1 MAENFDNILD
11 ECVERIQQGATLE
24 ECLANY
30 PEQAAELEPALRI
43 AFELLTASSSLA
55 PTPAA
60 KAAARQRFDI
70 AREVRQRRRD
80 QSLPLL
86 ARLFGGSRVGIA
98 TAAVLLVAIGGYFGL
113 RTLLPEGTA
122 PEGTVLQDNFA
133 FLVSDEVNAIGDFQS
148 LNVTIT
154 RIGLLRGGESGQWL
168 ELEPQVTQVD
178 LTLLQGED
186 AQAIWKG
193 NVPEGQYTKVFIFVS
208 SVQGV
213 LEETGATVDV
223 KLPSQKLQINSTFEI
238 SADSLVS
245 FVYDITVIARGN
257 VNSGIRYLLQP
268 QVDQSG
274 ADQKF
279 KEVPGKGPPP

>member
-1 MAENFDNILD
+1 M
-11 ECVERIQQGATLE
+11 
-24 ECLANY
+24 
-30 PEQAAELEPALRI
+30 
-43 AFELLTASSSLA
+43 
-55 PTPAA
+55 
-60 KAAARQRFDI
+60 
-70 AREVRQRRRD
+70 
-80 QSLPLL
+80 
-86 ARLFGGSRVGIA
+86 
-98 TAAVLLVAIGGYFGL
+98 LLVAVAGYFGL
-113 RTLLPEGTA
+113 RP
-122 PEGTVLQDNFA
+122 VLFPGGPVPVEPILQQNFA
-133 FLVSDEVNAIGDFQS
+133 FLISDEVNAIGDFES
-148 LNVTIT
+148 LDITIT
-154 RIGLLRGGESGQWL
+154 NIGLLRGGESGQWL

-193 NVPEGQYTKVFIFVS
+193 NVPEAQYTKVFIHVS

-213 LEETGATVDV
+213 LKETGATVDV
-223 KLPSQKLQINSTFEI
+223 KLPSQKLQINSTFEV

-279 KEVPGKGPPP
+279 KEVSEKDLPP